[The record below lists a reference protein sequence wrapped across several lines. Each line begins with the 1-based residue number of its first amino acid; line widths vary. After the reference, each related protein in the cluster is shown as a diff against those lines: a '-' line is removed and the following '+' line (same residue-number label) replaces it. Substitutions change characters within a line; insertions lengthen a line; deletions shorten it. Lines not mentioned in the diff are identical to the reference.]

1 MLHHSFTL
9 LLQSFNLVFCF
20 HTCITNIIILAPSD
34 TEEVAQNEGQMLDE
48 ETTSQE
54 TQENPQTGEMHHKL
68 II

>member
-1 MLHHSFTL
+1 M
-9 LLQSFNLVFCF
+9 FCF

-34 TEEVAQNEGQMLDE
+34 TEEVAQNDSQMLDK

-54 TQENPQTGEMHHKL
+54 TQESPQTGEMHHKL

>member
-1 MLHHSFTL
+1 M
-9 LLQSFNLVFCF
+9 FCF
-20 HTCITNIIILAPSD
+20 HTCIANIVILAPSD

-48 ETTSQE
+48 EMTSQE